1 MAHKRIAGLIAG
13 FIATGL
19 VLTGCSDTTTT
30 SETSTQAAEASTVT
44 VDTDNGPVE
53 VPVNPE
59 SVVSLDN
66 RTFETLY
73 DWGVK
78 LKAAPRELMPDT
90 IAYKNDE
97 SIVDVGNH
105 REPNLEAI
113 VAANPDVI
121 IQGQRFTKYAD
132 DLKELSGDAPFVDL
146 NVREG
151 QPIDSELKRQTTEL
165 GKIFDKNKEAEGLN
179 KELDDAVAKAKEA
192 YNPEDK
198 VLAVNV
204 SGGRIGFIAPE
215 KGRAIGPLYPVLGL
229 TPALEIENSSDN
241 HKGDEVSVE
250 AIVAANPQWILVLDR
265 DAAVDDNATPAKEV
279 LENNDALKNV
289 DAVKNGHV
297 VYMPADTYTNE
308 SIQTYIEFL
317 NELAS
322 KF

>member
-1 MAHKRIAGLIAG
+1 MAHKKIAGLIAG
-13 FIATGL
+13 FLATGL
-19 VLTGCSDTTTT
+19 VLSGCSNTTT
-30 SETSTQAAEASTVT
+30 SETTTQAAEAATVT

-66 RTFETLY
+66 RTFETLS

-78 LKAAPRELMPDT
+78 LKAAPRELMPHT
-90 IAYKNDE
+90 ISYKDDE
-97 SIVDVGNH
+97 SIVDIGNH

-113 VAANPDVI
+113 VAANPDLI
-121 IQGQRFTKYAD
+121 IQGQRFSKYAD
-132 DLKELSGDAPFVDL
+132 DLKELAGDAAFVDL

-151 QPIDSELKRQTTEL
+151 QPLDSELKRQTTEL
-165 GKIFDKNKEAEGLN
+165 GKIFDKSKEAEALN
-179 KELDDAVAKAKEA
+179 TQLDDAVEKVKAA
-192 YNPEDK
+192 YKPEEK

-204 SGGRIGFIAPE
+204 SGGKIGFIAPE
-215 KGRAIGPLYPVLGL
+215 KGRAIGPLYPILGL
-229 TPALEIENSSDN
+229 TPALQVENSSDN
-241 HKGDEVSVE
+241 HKGDEISVE

-265 DAAVDDNATPAKEV
+265 DAAIDDNATPAKEV

-322 KF
+322 KL